1 MEKLHG
7 TWKNI
12 WVDYKSLHARGRP
25 QVLCICLL
33 SGGLEQMQHPLH
45 ALKWAKGQFELPNLC
60 LLCTSS
66 KRQGG

>member
-25 QVLCICLL
+25 QVFVYAFCLGAGTNAA
-33 SGGLEQMQHPLH
+33 SSACTEM
-45 ALKWAKGQFELPNLC
+45 GQG
-60 LLCTSS
+60 SI
-66 KRQGG
+66 

>member
-25 QVLCICLL
+25 QVLYVCLL
-33 SGGLEQMQHPLH
+33 SGGWNNAASSACTEM
-45 ALKWAKGQFELPNLC
+45 GQG
-60 LLCTSS
+60 SS
-66 KRQGG
+66 